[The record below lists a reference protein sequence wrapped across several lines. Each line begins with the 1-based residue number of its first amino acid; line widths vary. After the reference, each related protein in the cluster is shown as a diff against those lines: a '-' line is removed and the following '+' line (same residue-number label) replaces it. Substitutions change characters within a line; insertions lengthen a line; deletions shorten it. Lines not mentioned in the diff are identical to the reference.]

1 MIPYVQSIV
10 RAGTTSITTGFTP
23 LSVERIHLDYNP
35 TNPGFSFNPGG
46 PQAALKPPARGR
58 KSS

>member
-10 RAGTTSITTGFTP
+10 RAEKTSITTDPTP
-23 LSVERIHLDYNP
+23 RSVERIHVDYDP

-46 PQAALKPPARGR
+46 PTRH
-58 KSS
+58 